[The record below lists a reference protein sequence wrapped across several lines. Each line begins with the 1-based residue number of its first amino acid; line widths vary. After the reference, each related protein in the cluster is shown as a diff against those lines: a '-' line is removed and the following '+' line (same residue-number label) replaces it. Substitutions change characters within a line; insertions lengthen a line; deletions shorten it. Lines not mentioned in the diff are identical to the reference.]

1 VAAALPL
8 LRKYGAEV
16 STRQIAEAAGVAEG
30 TIFRAF
36 GSKDALVEAA
46 VASAFDPL
54 PLVAGLRAVDPGLP
68 LRPRLVAAVEV
79 LQERLRSVIGLLLA
93 LRMHRPPDHR
103 AGDPPGGPPGAGHA
117 GHAGPVGPHPGRG
130 DDLRRKEANEMAIA
144 ALADVLAP
152 DAAQFRLPVVE
163 VARRI
168 RLIAFSATHPLISDG
183 RPLTAEEIVD
193 LTLDGVRLHQSEDH

>member
-1 VAAALPL
+1 
-8 LRKYGAEV
+8 
-16 STRQIAEAAGVAEG
+16 
-30 TIFRAF
+30 
-36 GSKDALVEAA
+36 
-46 VASAFDPL
+46 
-54 PLVAGLRAVDPGLP
+54 
-68 LRPRLVAAVEV
+68 
-79 LQERLRSVIGLLLA
+79 
-93 LRMHRPPDHR
+93 
-103 AGDPPGGPPGAGHA
+103 
-117 GHAGPVGPHPGRG
+117 
-130 DDLRRKEANEMAIA
+130 MAIA

>member
-1 VAAALPL
+1 LPPDERRAALVAATLPL
-8 LRKYGAEV
+8 LRKYGADV

-54 PLVAGLRAVDPGLP
+54 PLVAGLRGVDPSLP

-79 LQERLRSVIGLLLA
+79 IQDRLRSVIDLLLA
-93 LRMHRPPDHR
+93 LRMHRLPDHH
-103 AGDPPGGPPGAGHA
+103 AGGPHA
-117 GHAGPVGPHPGRG
+117 GGSGPHLGRG
-130 DDLRRKEANEMAIA
+130 DELRRKEANELAIA

-152 DAAQFRLPVVE
+152 DAAELRLPVVE

-193 LTLDGVRLHQSEDH
+193 FTLDGVRIHDSGDH